1 MKLRIHKTVL
11 ECYSNQGPR
20 WLLFMKEKKCKN
32 LATLPLYRPDDRTS
46 KKYSRSGS
54 NYKKNLTSLIKVFVD
69 FLWHSLK
76 KHVKLISFQ
85 NVLRGSLLGQCSK
98 VMIAVMKWT
107 IVRQSAVLSLCGKIT
122 ECRTKLKHR
131 TPGNSWFRTGT
142 KNEELYRGKDKGT
155 VRC

>member
-11 ECYSNQGPR
+11 DCYSNQGPR

-98 VMIAVMKWT
+98 ISCHDCCSEMNDCETERRTFVMWKNHRM
-107 IVRQSAVLSLCGKIT
+107 SHKI
-122 ECRTKLKHR
+122 KA
-131 TPGNSWFRTGT
+131 
-142 KNEELYRGKDKGT
+142 
-155 VRC
+155 